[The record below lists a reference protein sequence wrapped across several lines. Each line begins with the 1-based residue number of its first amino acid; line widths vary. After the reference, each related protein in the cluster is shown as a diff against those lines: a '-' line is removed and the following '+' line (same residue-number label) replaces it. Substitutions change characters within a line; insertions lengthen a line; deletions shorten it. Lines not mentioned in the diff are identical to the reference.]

1 VIDEPHAVVEA
12 IFDFYQAR
20 GFYAT
25 TQERES
31 NLYL

>member
-1 VIDEPHAVVEA
+1 VIDEPQAVVDA

-25 TQERES
+25 TTERES